1 MEHLFNNLLLSPS
14 TPRGLADLEKYRSQ
28 MAAAQGSNENEND
41 DADKSSELDHLPS
54 VDDDVFKEAIELSAG
69 WIQTKEPEE

>member
-28 MAAAQGSNENEND
+28 MAAAQGSNEND

-54 VDDDVFKEAIELSAG
+54 VDEDVFKEASELSAG